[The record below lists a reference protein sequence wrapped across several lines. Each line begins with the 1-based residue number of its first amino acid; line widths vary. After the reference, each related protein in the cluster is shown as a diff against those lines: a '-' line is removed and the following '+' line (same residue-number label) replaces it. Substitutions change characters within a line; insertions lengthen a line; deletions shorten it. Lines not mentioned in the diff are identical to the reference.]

1 MDHLAT
7 QWNLMFPPANK
18 FVLAVGLWPVLFYEY
33 ARTRYARPANCYCSG
48 RFPLINLHFAM
59 DLSFTHS

>member
-18 FVLAVGLWPVLFYEY
+18 FVLAVGLWPVLIYEY
-33 ARTRYARPANCYCSG
+33 ARGMPVLQIATAQGASR
-48 RFPLINLHFAM
+48 
-59 DLSFTHS
+59 